1 LWARD
6 NTPKDARLG
15 VNDAGALAFYSE
27 RPTFDVVGL
36 TTKGESRHWVE
47 GPGSRFE
54 HYEHLPRAL
63 LPSHWI
69 VYPEWFAIPP
79 LLGEHLTSRT
89 VNATILGGH
98 TMSAHLMDASA
109 LGSGNLPDLHALPSF
124 ALVLPDSEDRGAGV
138 TDDEARAASRRLTD
152 GFDRIIVDRLD
163 IADLESESEHAYER
177 LFTRAS
183 HNRVYEFGS
192 RADGGRAGR
201 THDLFVLEISP
212 GGDIVGRWVS
222 DTPTTL
228 TLSVDGTER
237 GSVALPGGGHWVH
250 AVFPLGDV
258 AGGPA
263 RIEVRRVSGDTFA
276 SLHYWSR
283 R

>member
-1 LWARD
+1 VFAGVLIIAAPASQLPETFEDLARSASAIHDQQVSLALWARD
-6 NTPKDARLG
+6 NTPKEARLG

-138 TDDEARAASRRLTD
+138 TDDEARPCST
-152 GFDRIIVDRLD
+152 
-163 IADLESESEHAYER
+163 
-177 LFTRAS
+177 T
-183 HNRVYEFGS
+183 
-192 RADGGRAGR
+192 
-201 THDLFVLEISP
+201 SP
-212 GGDIVGRWVS
+212 G
-222 DTPTTL
+222 L
-228 TLSVDGTER
+228 
-237 GSVALPGGGHWVH
+237 VADRPGGSHCWWY
-250 AVFPLGDV
+250 PQP
-258 AGGPA
+258 GP
-263 RIEVRRVSGDTFA
+263 
-276 SLHYWSR
+276 W
-283 R
+283 